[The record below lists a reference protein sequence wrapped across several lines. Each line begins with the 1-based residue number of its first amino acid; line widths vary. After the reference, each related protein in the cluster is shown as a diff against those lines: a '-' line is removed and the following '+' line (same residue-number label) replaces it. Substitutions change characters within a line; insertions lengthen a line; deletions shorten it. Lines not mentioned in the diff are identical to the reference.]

1 LRKNDRKPPVCARPP
16 AAVPYR
22 AKEGPACSSKQWA
35 EDLRAVLAAYRTA
48 KGRHWPQLHPAM
60 VRRAP
65 QWATAGEAELSAEL
79 EGYLKESDA
88 AEGAV
93 RVFWKTEPKF
103 LFAGCNERFVRDAGL
118 ASADL
123 MGTDDFDSRL
133 PWATQLLASIV
144 TWTSAFSLSASRRSG
159 FRTPSSYTA
168 STSIVTRPSSGPHST
183 YCAA

>member
-79 EGYLKESDA
+79 
-88 AEGAV
+88 
-93 RVFWKTEPKF
+93 R
-103 LFAGCNERFVRDAGL
+103 
-118 ASADL
+118 
-123 MGTDDFDSRL
+123 
-133 PWATQLLASIV
+133 AT
-144 TWTSAFSLSASRRSG
+144 
-159 FRTPSSYTA
+159 
-168 STSIVTRPSSGPHST
+168 
-183 YCAA
+183 